1 VLFRGVRK
9 IIGNTNNVSE
19 YMPTLKDIRIRL
31 KGIKSTQQVTKAMK
45 MVAAAKLRRAQD
57 RAIQARPYAGKLKE
71 MLASLSTKVDTSL
84 NPLLSPREEVKK
96 VLVILVTSD
105 RGLCGGF
112 NANIIKMAQRV
123 IHEDY
128 AALHAKGD
136 VTMICAGTKGTEF
149 FRKRGYNLTAA
160 YPAVFQNLSFD
171 SAREIADTA
180 SKMYLSGEVDRVLL
194 VYNEFKSVLSPNLRT
209 EQLLP
214 IAPEQSA
221 EKGASSEYLYEPS
234 PAAIIDELVP
244 KHLHT
249 QMWRVMLESNAA
261 EQAARMGAMDS
272 ATENAKELIRL
283 LNISYNRA
291 RQAAITKELSEI
303 VAGADALKQ

>member
-1 VLFRGVRK
+1 
-9 IIGNTNNVSE
+9 
-19 YMPTLKDIRIRL
+19 MPTLKDIRIRL

-71 MLASLSTKVDTSL
+71 MLASLSAKVDTSL

-96 VLVILVTSD
+96 LLVILITSD

-112 NANIIKMAQRV
+112 NTNIIKLAQKV

-128 AALHAKGD
+128 ADLHKNGG
-136 VTMICAGTKGTEF
+136 VTMICAGTRGTDF
-149 FRKRGYNLTAA
+149 FRKRNYNITSG
-160 YPAVFQNLSFD
+160 YPAVFQNLDFST
-171 SAREIADTA
+171 AREIADTA
-180 SKMYLSGEVDRVLL
+180 SKMYLSKEVDRVLV
-194 VYNEFKSVLSPNLRT
+194 VYNEFKSVLAPNLKV

-214 IAPEQSA
+214 IAPEPGVSDS
-221 EKGASSEYLYEPS
+221 GSEYLYEPS
-234 PAAIIDELVP
+234 PSAIIDVLVP
-244 KHLHT
+244 KHLNT
-249 QMWRVMLESNAA
+249 QVWRVMLESNAA
-261 EQAARMGAMDS
+261 EQAARMAAMDS

-303 VAGADALKQ
+303 VAGADALKN